1 MSEPDAATD
10 PLPPKR
16 QFTIRAVLFATML
29 VAIAAAGF
37 SGLIRSDED
46 DMPTAF
52 VLFVV
57 AAPLALM
64 LILSLARTIE
74 RFITMRRK
82 RGETSSD
89 A

>member
-1 MSEPDAATD
+1 MIESSDAIET
-10 PLPPKR
+10 PPPKR

-37 SGLIRSDED
+37 SGLIRAD
-46 DMPTAF
+46 DDDLPIAF

-57 AAPLALM
+57 AAPLALV

-74 RFITMRRK
+74 RFTAMRR
-82 RGETSSD
+82 RQRETNPD